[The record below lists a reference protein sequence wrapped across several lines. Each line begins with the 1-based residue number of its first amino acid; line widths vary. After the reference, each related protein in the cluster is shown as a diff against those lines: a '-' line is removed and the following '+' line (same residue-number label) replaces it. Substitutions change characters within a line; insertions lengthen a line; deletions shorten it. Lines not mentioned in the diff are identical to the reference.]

1 MHARAGWASTVPGAD
16 PEAST
21 VPCLS
26 CGCEG
31 PGRSGDDRKFALE
44 NKAAAAVGAFAAA
57 QTAADTFAYLSEGG
71 CGLGHDRSSIRRY
84 CQARG
89 MGQTY
94 PGYYGVDTGMDLDQV
109 VFIPRGPCAA
119 GRLVRAG
126 QGVLVEIERH
136 VFGGDATGTVVEG
149 P

>member
-44 NKAAAAVGAFAAA
+44 NKAAAAVGAFVGAE
-57 QTAADTFAYLSEGG
+57 DSEFPAVSTERVKQLRLRIRKPLLCAGSFT
-71 CGLGHDRSSIRRY
+71 CGPNGSGHLRIPLRRWL
-84 CQARG
+84 R
-89 MGQTY
+89 
-94 PGYYGVDTGMDLDQV
+94 
-109 VFIPRGPCAA
+109 
-119 GRLVRAG
+119 
-126 QGVLVEIERH
+126 
-136 VFGGDATGTVVEG
+136 TGT
-149 P
+149 